1 MQLPQVVVVSSFVFT
16 VGCAVALKPPPSSNG
31 AQRVVAEYGS
41 NVMRFEEF
49 QVSSVA
55 TKSVTLSVA
64 MLKGRAA
71 VEARTVR
78 FTVKKRGQPFK
89 EIVCGAA
96 PDSPQLTFGGLKV
109 TRATYNVSCKAED
122 FTLEMSG
129 DAERPIAGVV
139 TYRGER
145 FPVKTVFETAEKGQS
160 AHIGFVVEDGAGWLA
175 SSDIQGATWVSPT
188 IRPEAREAV
197 VLANF
202 AWASRRNVVMEGTSG
217 ITVLR

>member
-1 MQLPQVVVVSSFVFT
+1 MPRLSALVVSSLVFNL
-16 VGCAVALKPPPSSNG
+16 GCAVALKPPSTSNQ
-31 AQRVVAEYGS
+31 AQKIVAQYGS

-49 QVSSVA
+49 QVSSVFE
-55 TKSVTLSVA
+55 KSLTIGVA
-64 MLKGRAA
+64 LMKGRAA
-71 VEARTVR
+71 VEARSVR

-96 PDSPQLTFGGLKV
+96 PDAPQITFGGLKV
-109 TRATYNVSCKAED
+109 TRPKYNVSCKAED
-122 FTLEMSG
+122 FTLELSG
-129 DAERPIAGVV
+129 DAERPLTGVA

-145 FPVKTVFETAEKGQS
+145 FPVKTAFDTTEKGQS
-160 AHIGFVVEDGAGWLA
+160 AHLGFVVEDAAGWLA
-175 SSDIQGATWVSPT
+175 SSDIQGATWVSTT

-217 ITVLR
+217 VTVLR